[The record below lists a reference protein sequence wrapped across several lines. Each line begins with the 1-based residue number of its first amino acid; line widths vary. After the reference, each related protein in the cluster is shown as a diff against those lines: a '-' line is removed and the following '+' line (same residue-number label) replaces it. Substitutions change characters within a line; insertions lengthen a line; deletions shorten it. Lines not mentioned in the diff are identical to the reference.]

1 MGRNIHQKQE
11 EGDSKSFGRW
21 DDSQAGYMIALWA
34 ERYVNVVKGHH
45 CWYQR
50 VPENMNQIYQIY
62 KTLFHGVTDTLEY
75 GQWVIDGDLIT
86 CPRLSLNFQPCSY
99 LSSKCVFRD
108 FKKNHCNPALHHPNQ
123 QSPHSV
129 VQFCPGGDPFVFV
142 FHLCLYHCIVC
153 IVLFRFFCTYEY
165 NFSDCIA
172 SINRNRPVHFW
183 PGVARSVSE
192 NR

>member
-1 MGRNIHQKQE
+1 MWWKGITVDIKGCQKIWTK
-11 EGDSKSFGRW
+11 DTKYIKLCFVVW
-21 DDSQAGYMIALWA
+21 LTV
-34 ERYVNVVKGHH
+34 YV
-45 CWYQR
+45 
-50 VPENMNQIYQIY
+50 
-62 KTLFHGVTDTLEY
+62 EY

-99 LSSKCVFRD
+99 LSSLGD
-108 FKKNHCNPALHHPNQ
+108 FKKKIIHCNPALHHSNQ

-153 IVLFRFFCTYEY
+153 IVFFCTYEY
-165 NFSDCIA
+165 NFSGCIA